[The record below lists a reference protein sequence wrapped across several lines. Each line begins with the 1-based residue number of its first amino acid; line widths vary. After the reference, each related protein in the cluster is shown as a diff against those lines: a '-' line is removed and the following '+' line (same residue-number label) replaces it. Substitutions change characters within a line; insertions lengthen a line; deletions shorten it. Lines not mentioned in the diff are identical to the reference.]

1 MYLGVKSSTSAR
13 RTQSH
18 SSRTARPKSL
28 EKTDTLCDTPLT
40 VTPPRKKA
48 PSTSSSRS
56 RSHGQPVSLK
66 QLAKSLGLST
76 TTLSLVLNGSEKAQS
91 IPQETKDRI
100 FTAARALNYRP
111 NFLARSLR
119 SQRTFS
125 VGVIIPE
132 LSDGYASLVLTGIE
146 DHLLQSG
153 YMYLVTSHRHNE
165 KQITDGPRLLFE
177 RSVEGLIAVDTR
189 YEQNLPIPVVTVSG
203 HRELPDVTNIVLN
216 HERAAEL
223 ALTHLTNLGHRE
235 IAVIK
240 GQEFS
245 SDTAV
250 RWEAIHKVARRL
262 SIPVPPR
269 LVQQMEGKSAS
280 PEVGYQAMVRL
291 LRNGVQ
297 FTALLAFNDV
307 CAIGAI
313 RALREA
319 GKRVPE
325 DVAVIGFDDIHEARY
340 HIPALTTVKQPLQQM
355 GRLAAQMLLSRIAEP
370 QKPQPP
376 FIHVEPELIVRES
389 TAAAKVATGAAR

>member
-1 MYLGVKSSTSAR
+1 M
-13 RTQSH
+13 
-18 SSRTARPKSL
+18 
-28 EKTDTLCDTPLT
+28 
-40 VTPPRKKA
+40 TPPRKKTS
-48 PSTSSSRS
+48 STSSPRS

-91 IPQETKDRI
+91 IPQDTKDRI
-100 FTAARALNYRP
+100 FAAARALNYRP

-153 YMYLVTSHRHNE
+153 YLYLVTSHRHNE

-291 LRNGVQ
+291 LRSCVR

-319 GKRVPE
+319 GRRVPE

-340 HIPALTTVKQPLQQM
+340 HIPALTTVRQPLQQM
-355 GRLAAQMLLSRIAEP
+355 GRLAAEILLARISDP
-370 QKPQPP
+370 QKPQPH

-389 TAAAKVATGAAR
+389 TAAAKVAIGSGR

>member
-1 MYLGVKSSTSAR
+1 MSSSTPTSIAKPAATLK
-13 RTQSH
+13 RT
-18 SSRTARPKSL
+18 L
-28 EKTDTLCDTPLT
+28 NKTGTLCDTRLT
-40 VTPPRKKA
+40 VPPTRKKT
-48 PSTSSSRS
+48 PSTSPSRS

-76 TTLSLVLNGSEKAQS
+76 TTLSLVLNDSQKAQS

-100 FTAARALNYRP
+100 FAAARAFNYRP

-177 RSVEGLIAVDTR
+177 RSVEGLIAVDSC

-240 GQEFS
+240 GHEFS
-245 SDTAV
+245 SDTVV
-250 RWEAIHKVARRL
+250 RWEAIHKVARQL
-262 SIPVPPR
+262 SIPLRPR

-280 PEVGYQAMVRL
+280 PETGYHAMLRL
-291 LRNGVQ
+291 LENGER

-355 GRLAAQMLLSRIAEP
+355 GRLAAEILLDRISDPKKA
-370 QKPQPP
+370 QPH
-376 FIHVEPELIVRES
+376 FVYVEPELIVRES
-389 TAAAKVATGAAR
+389 APAAK